1 MVLVFKKTM
10 IDLQDFCLLYT
21 SLNTTQ
27 LIATCP
33 ACGLLCDDA
42 LIENRL
48 NTLTVKAKGCAK
60 SVAFFEQAQ
69 SQSEVSAKIAG
80 KPATLQA
87 ARCV

>member
-1 MVLVFKKTM
+1 MESA
-10 IDLQDFCLLYT
+10 D
-21 SLNTTQ
+21 LNTTQ

-87 ARCV
+87 AILKAVQILKLSLIHI